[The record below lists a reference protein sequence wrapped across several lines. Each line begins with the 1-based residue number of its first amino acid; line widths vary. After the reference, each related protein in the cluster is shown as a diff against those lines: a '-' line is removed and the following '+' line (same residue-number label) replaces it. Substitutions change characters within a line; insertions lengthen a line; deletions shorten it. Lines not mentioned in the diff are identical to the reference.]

1 MLIFMGGVFFIHV
14 SFAFVHLYAH
24 HKKSTNNEWKKSF
37 NSNGASI

>member
-24 HKKSTNNEWKKSF
+24 HKKSTNNEWKKNF
-37 NSNGASI
+37 KANGASI